1 MIRTRTSN
9 LYLTLVLA
17 IGLTACGSSRPSP
30 PCNPELVIKEVRS
43 PYPVVLVMEL
53 LPPLRLE
60 IVPPM
65 APDDAAPEDKKA
77 NALAIAE
84 AREKNH
90 ATLIARDAAWTMK
103 TEHHNSLAEDV
114 RRNEPE

>member
-1 MIRTRTSN
+1 MIRTRTSH
-9 LYLTLVLA
+9 LYLILAIA

-30 PCNPELVIKEVRS
+30 PCNPELKIVKVPS

-60 IVPPM
+60 VVPPM
-65 APDDAAPEDKKA
+65 APADATPEEKKTA
-77 NALAIAE
+77 VLAIAE
-84 AREKNH
+84 ATEKNT

-103 TEHHNSLAEDV
+103 IEHHNSLAEDV

>member
-1 MIRTRTSN
+1 MIRTRASH
-9 LYLTLVLA
+9 LYLILALA

-30 PCNPELVIKEVRS
+30 PCNPELQIVKVKS

-60 IVPPM
+60 VVPPM
-65 APDDAAPEDKKA
+65 AAADATPEEKKA
-77 NALAIAE
+77 TVLAIAE
-84 AREKNH
+84 ATEKNT
-90 ATLIARDAAWTMK
+90 AILVARDAAWTMK
-103 TEHHNSLAEDV
+103 IEHHNSLAEDV